1 MPYTPP
7 KQPTYEDF
15 EDGDADEEQQ
25 RVDEN
30 DEEDEEEIRMK
41 RAQLRA
47 KREQMETGEQ
57 RVNTNKKPRS
67 VDEDGEELHIV
78 NPYET
83 DETSYFIPILV
94 AIGAFIPLL
103 FCLCKL

>member
-15 EDGDADEEQQ
+15 EDGDGDEDQQQ
-25 RVDEN
+25 RMEEN
-30 DEEDEEEIRMK
+30 DDEDEDEIRMK

-47 KREQMETGEQ
+47 KREQMETGEE
-57 RVNTNKKPRS
+57 RVNTKKSRS
-67 VDEDGEELHIV
+67 VDDDGEELHIV